1 MQSKTSDQIFDEI
14 LNFIEWH
21 DPVAYRKKIKGY
33 RLAFN
38 VRDKQYRIPDST
50 LKQNIK
56 IRTKE
61 SAETLKKKVQEM
73 KESRIN
79 QIKEKEQEEK
89 QKYDKNR
96 NFFKRIHE
104 KLRKEKFGTVDLNI
118 KETYQGIKSKLL
130 SGLANL
136 GSRQHTKVSLDVL
149 KKMHYTDF
157 NLGDEDDFKPTDI
170 VEDDESD
177 DSIFEQFKNKNES
190 NEVQIPAEKIA
201 LSKTEENQYDEKV
214 THIKQQI
221 KTIDILKIIQST
233 FNHLK

>member
-79 QIKEKEQEEK
+79 QIKEKRARGK
-89 QKYDKNR
+89 
-96 NFFKRIHE
+96 
-104 KLRKEKFGTVDLNI
+104 
-118 KETYQGIKSKLL
+118 
-130 SGLANL
+130 A
-136 GSRQHTKVSLDVL
+136 
-149 KKMHYTDF
+149 
-157 NLGDEDDFKPTDI
+157 
-170 VEDDESD
+170 
-177 DSIFEQFKNKNES
+177 
-190 NEVQIPAEKIA
+190 EVW
-201 LSKTEENQYDEKV
+201 
-214 THIKQQI
+214 
-221 KTIDILKIIQST
+221 
-233 FNHLK
+233 